1 MSPAPF
7 PPIEPPGSSA
17 LWEGYLRAGLQAAE
31 TPPGD
36 VGEVVGVGGRLD
48 PASLL
53 AAYRHGIFPMGL
65 GEGGTPPMGWWC
77 PRWRGV
83 LEPGTV
89 HVLSLIHISEPTR
102 QCCTSRMPSS
112 A

>member
-31 TPPGD
+31 TAPGD

-65 GEGGTPPMGWWC
+65 GEGG
-77 PRWRGV
+77 PRRWGGGA
-83 LEPGTV
+83 PDGAAC
-89 HVLSLIHISEPTR
+89 SSPA
-102 QCCTSRMPSS
+102 PST
-112 A
+112 